1 MLFIKTHVAY
11 LKSMNK
17 INIDGVLVVEGK
29 DDVSYL
35 SSFINALFFITN
47 GYDLSEEKIDFL
59 SRAAKVNK
67 VIIYTDPDEA
77 GETIRNRIK
86 SQINPVFEAKSEKII
101 RKSYKKFGVAELQK
115 EEVIKS
121 LSPYVTSI
129 ETTHI
134 DYELST
140 TISLSDNP
148 SKTKDMIIKKYG
160 LIRGSNKSLEN
171 QLNILRVSLED
182 FKETMRGN

>member
-1 MLFIKTHVAY
+1 
-11 LKSMNK
+11 MNK
-17 INIDGVLVVEGK
+17 IKIDGVLIVEGK
-29 DDVSYL
+29 ADVSYL
-35 SSFINALFFITN
+35 SNFVDALFFTTD
-47 GYDLSEEKIDFL
+47 GYDLNEEKINFL
-59 SRAAKVNK
+59 QKAAKVNK
-67 VIIYTDPDEA
+67 LIIYTDPDEA
-77 GETIRNRIK
+77 GETIRNRLK
-86 SQINPVFEAKSEKII
+86 NQINPVFEAKSEKII

-182 FKETMRGN
+182 FKETIRGN